1 MTNLIQ
7 VSGSL
12 TGDNCN
18 EENIRSQSYFYPNE
32 KWREEA
38 DQMRTGETN
47 NDTLLCLCMC
57 KSDEYLHTVLNIEH
71 RHVAT
76 TFLYVKRILSTW

>member
-1 MTNLIQ
+1 
-7 VSGSL
+7 
-12 TGDNCN
+12 
-18 EENIRSQSYFYPNE
+18 
-32 KWREEA
+32 
-38 DQMRTGETN
+38 MRTGETN